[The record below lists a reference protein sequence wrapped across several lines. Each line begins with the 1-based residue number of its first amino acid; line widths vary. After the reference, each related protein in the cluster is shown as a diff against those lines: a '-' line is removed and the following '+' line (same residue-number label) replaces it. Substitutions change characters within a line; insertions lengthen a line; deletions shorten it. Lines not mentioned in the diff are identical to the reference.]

1 MREVTIPAEPCCGNC
16 AAWQQVN
23 GLQGE
28 CHLTPPQAVFM
39 GFQPPKLAGQPP
51 QPILA
56 GVFPAVNAPS
66 LCRQWQPHK
75 VDEEL
80 PSNIDRV
87 DALHAALD
95 DKPVTGPLAERVAD
109 EPVLGPAFP
118 KKQHTP
124 VRANVGDEWRCQ
136 FCSAVGDELDKT
148 ECRHG

>member
-56 GVFPAVNAPS
+56 GVFPAVNAPA
-66 LCRQWQPHK
+66 LCRQWQPNK
-75 VDEEL
+75 ADEV
-80 PSNIDRV
+80 NV
-87 DALHAALD
+87 
-95 DKPVTGPLAERVAD
+95 PVTGPLAD

-124 VRANVGDEWRCQ
+124 VRANVGEEWRCQ